1 MPTQYTLI
9 HLRQIL
15 PHDSPPTTTHVN
27 TQTHAPGDG
36 LVELDELFVR
46 GGDDAAGTLC
56 G

>member
-1 MPTQYTLI
+1 MVRLS
-9 HLRQIL
+9 QIF
-15 PHDSPPTTTHVN
+15 PYDSPQTLDNHTRQHTD